1 MLSQPVTN
9 FSVPVALNWNEH
21 SAGSAV
27 TTTGDAASAASS
39 FGLAKWVSPAKI
51 GKYVIAAM
59 AKPAI
64 MIGLRPI
71 LSDSQPNRMKHGV
84 PIASEIAIMIC
95 ASVAGTLMVCVRKN
109 SA

>member
-1 MLSQPVTN
+1 MRSQPVVN
-9 FSVPVALNWNEH
+9 VSVPVALNWNEH

-27 TTTGDAASAASS
+27 TVTGDAASAFSS
-39 FGLAKWVSPAKI
+39 FGLAKCVRPWKI
-51 GKYVIAAM
+51 GKYVIAAI

-84 PIASEIAIMIC
+84 PIASEIAIMVC
-95 ASVAGTLMVCVRKN
+95 SAGAGTLMVWVRKN